1 MLKEVKQAQ
10 VERARKRLRR
20 KLPAVRSVYVFPGVG
35 GRQRN
40 HKSHVRGFPE
50 AVKAAKLQGVTLH
63 TLRHTYCSRLR
74 ELGAELTEIALLA
87 RHRDL
92 RTSARYVHQ
101 DPSRFRALQDQ
112 V

>member
-1 MLKEVKQAQ
+1 VVK
-10 VERARKRLRR
+10 V
-20 KLPAVRSVYVFPGVG
+20 
-35 GRQRN
+35 
-40 HKSHVRGFPE
+40 
-50 AVKAAKLQGVTLH
+50 AKLQGVTLH

-87 RHRDL
+87 GHRDL

-101 DPSRFRALQDQ
+101 DPSRFKALQDR